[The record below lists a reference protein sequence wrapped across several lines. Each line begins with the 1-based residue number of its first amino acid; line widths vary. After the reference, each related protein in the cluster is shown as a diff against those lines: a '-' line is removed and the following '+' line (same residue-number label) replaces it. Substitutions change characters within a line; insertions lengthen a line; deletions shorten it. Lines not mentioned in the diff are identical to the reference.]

1 MMKMSPCLDCN
12 ARKVGCHAVCKMYI
26 AWQVDREAL
35 LKKMHMEKIIDGKSS
50 WIRSGTL
57 YHDKSV
63 IRSRENERRR
73 ENIKLQRKIDKR
85 RMERAR
91 ICEED

>member
-1 MMKMSPCLDCN
+1 MDVAPCKNCDE
-12 ARKVGCHAVCKMYI
+12 RRVGCHAVGKKYT
-26 AWQVDREAL
+26 AWKVENEAL
-35 LKKMHMEKIIDGKSS
+35 NKKIHMEKMLDGRGD

-63 IRSRENERRR
+63 IQSRENERRR
-73 ENIKLQRKIDKR
+73 ENIELQRKRDEK

-91 ICEED
+91 NCKEN

>member
-1 MMKMSPCLDCN
+1 MNRAPCLDCN
-12 ARKVGCHAVCKMYI
+12 ARKVGCHAVCKRYI
-26 AWQVDREAL
+26 AWQVDHEAL
-35 LKKMHMEKIIDGKSS
+35 LKKMHMEKMIDGKSD

-63 IRSRENERRR
+63 IKSRENERRR
-73 ENIKLQRKIDKR
+73 EKIALQRKKDEK

-91 ICEED
+91 VFKEN

>member
-1 MMKMSPCLDCN
+1 MDVAPCKNCDE
-12 ARKVGCHAVCKMYI
+12 RRVGCHAVCRKYT
-26 AWQVDREAL
+26 AWKVDHEAFI
-35 LKKMHMEKIIDGKSS
+35 KKVHMEKMLDGRSD

-63 IRSRENERRR
+63 IQSRENERRR
-73 ENIKLQRKIDKR
+73 KDVELQRKKDER

-91 ICEED
+91 TCKED

>member
-1 MMKMSPCLDCN
+1 MDVAPCKNCDE
-12 ARKVGCHAVCKMYI
+12 RRVGCHAVCRKYT
-26 AWQVDREAL
+26 AWKVDHEAFM
-35 LKKMHMEKIIDGKSS
+35 KKVHMEKMLDGRSD

-57 YHDKSV
+57 YHDKPV

-73 ENIKLQRKIDKR
+73 KDVELQRKKDER

-91 ICEED
+91 NCKED

>member
-1 MMKMSPCLDCN
+1 M
-12 ARKVGCHAVCKMYI
+12 
-26 AWQVDREAL
+26 QVDHEAL
-35 LKKMHMEKIIDGKSS
+35 LKKMHMEKMIDGKSD

-63 IRSRENERRR
+63 IKSRENERRR
-73 ENIKLQRKIDKR
+73 EKIALQRKKEEK

-91 ICEED
+91 VFKEN

>member
-1 MMKMSPCLDCN
+1 MNRAPCLDCN

-26 AWQVDREAL
+26 AWQVDHKAL
-35 LKKMHMEKIIDGKSS
+35 LKKMHMEKMIDGKSD
-50 WIRSGTL
+50 WIRSGTF

-63 IRSRENERRR
+63 ILSRENERRR
-73 ENIKLQRKIDKR
+73 KDVELQRKRDEK

-91 ICEED
+91 VFKED

>member
-1 MMKMSPCLDCN
+1 M
-12 ARKVGCHAVCKMYI
+12 
-26 AWQVDREAL
+26 
-35 LKKMHMEKIIDGKSS
+35 DGKSD

-73 ENIKLQRKIDKR
+73 ENVELQRKRDKR

>member
-1 MMKMSPCLDCN
+1 MNRAPCLDCN
-12 ARKVGCHAVCKMYI
+12 ARKVGCHEVCKMYI
-26 AWQVDREAL
+26 AWQVDHEAL
-35 LKKMHMEKIIDGKSS
+35 LKKMHMEKIIDGKSD

-63 IRSRENERRR
+63 MRSRENERRR

-91 ICEED
+91 IFKED

>member
-1 MMKMSPCLDCN
+1 
-12 ARKVGCHAVCKMYI
+12 
-26 AWQVDREAL
+26 
-35 LKKMHMEKIIDGKSS
+35 MHMEKMIDGKSD

-63 IRSRENERRR
+63 IKSRENERRR
-73 ENIKLQRKIDKR
+73 EKIALQRKKDEK

-91 ICEED
+91 VFKEN

>member
-1 MMKMSPCLDCN
+1 MDVAPCKNCDE
-12 ARKVGCHAVCKMYI
+12 RRVGCHAVCKRYI
-26 AWQVDREAL
+26 AWQVDHEAL
-35 LKKMHMEKIIDGKSS
+35 LKKMHMEKMMDGKSD

-63 IRSRENERRR
+63 IQSRENERRR
-73 ENIKLQRKIDKR
+73 KDVELQRKKDEK

-91 ICEED
+91 VFKEN

>member
-1 MMKMSPCLDCN
+1 MKRAPCLDCN
-12 ARKVGCHAVCKMYI
+12 ARKVGCHARCEKYL
-26 AWQVDREAL
+26 AWQVDHEAL
-35 LKKMHMEKIIDGKSS
+35 LKKMHMEKMMDGKSD

-91 ICEED
+91 ICKED

>member
-1 MMKMSPCLDCN
+1 M
-12 ARKVGCHAVCKMYI
+12 RKI
-26 AWQVDREAL
+26 
-35 LKKMHMEKIIDGKSS
+35 HMEKMIDGKSD

-57 YHDKSV
+57 YRNKSV

-73 ENIKLQRKIDKR
+73 ENIALQRKIDKR

-91 ICEED
+91 ICKED

>member
-1 MMKMSPCLDCN
+1 MKKPPCKNCN
-12 ARKVGCHAVCKMYI
+12 ERNVGCHARCEKYL
-26 AWQVDREAL
+26 AWQVGHEAL
-35 LKKMHMEKIIDGKSS
+35 KKKIHMEKMMDGRSD

-63 IRSRENERRR
+63 IQSRENERRR
-73 ENIKLQRKIDKR
+73 KNIALQRKKDEK

-91 ICEED
+91 IFKED